1 MPEYVCSNDEEEYGW
16 GSNIRRQ
23 AAVAICFDANDM
35 AWKDQRRAERKAK
48 MDKMRAVAD
57 DSKEVSEKH
66 MFWMEFRD
74 ELNTLQAED
83 WRYQQEI
90 NRLKSRFG
98 NDDRAEKM
106 ARTLKKLQ
114 VARER
119 GKTYKSD
126 DAPTE
131 EAPVAH
137 DRKRA
142 SFYK

>member
-83 WRYQQEI
+83 WRYQLEI

-126 DAPTE
+126 DAPAE
-131 EAPVAH
+131 KAPVAH